1 MFIDRDRSF
10 EVVGPLEPIGSFEA
24 IQLFE
29 LVGSFWQQQQQQQQ
43 LYFFTPKY
51 TICSWLI
58 GTDWV
63 I

>member
-29 LVGSFWQQQQQQQQ
+29 LVGSFWQQQQQQLNFFHPKIYNMQ
-43 LYFFTPKY
+43 LVN
-51 TICSWLI
+51 W
-58 GTDWV
+58 D
-63 I
+63 